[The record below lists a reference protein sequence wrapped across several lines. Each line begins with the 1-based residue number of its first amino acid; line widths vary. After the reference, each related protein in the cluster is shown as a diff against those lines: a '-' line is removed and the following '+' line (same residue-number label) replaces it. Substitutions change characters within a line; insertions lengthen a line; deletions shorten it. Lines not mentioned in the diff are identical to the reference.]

1 MAYIIETRYKEGSD
15 DVFAECRPQH
25 LEYLTENIDKIL
37 AGGALLDDVGTSP
50 HGGVIILDTDDREEA
65 EDFIAN
71 DPFNRGG
78 LFESVTVTRWRKAFF
93 NFERLV

>member
-1 MAYIIETRYKEGSD
+1 MAYIIQTRYKEGSD
-15 DVFAECRPQH
+15 QVVVESRPAH
-25 LEYLTENIDKIL
+25 LQYLTDNIDRIL
-37 AGGALLDDVGTSP
+37 AGGALLDDGGTSP
-50 HGGVIILDTDDREEA
+50 HGGVIILDTDDRGEA

-71 DPFNRGG
+71 DPFNRAE

>member
-1 MAYIIETRYKEGSD
+1 VAYIIQTRYKEGSD
-15 DVFAECRPQH
+15 QVYAECRSEH
-25 LEYLTENIDKIL
+25 LEFLTENIDRVL
-37 AGGALLDDVGTSP
+37 AGGALLDDDGASP

-71 DPFNRGG
+71 DPFTKAG

>member
-1 MAYIIETRYKEGSD
+1 MAYIIETHYKDGSD

-37 AGGALLDDVGTSP
+37 AGGALLDDDGTSP
-50 HGGVIILDTDDREEA
+50 HGGVIILDTDDRKEA

-71 DPFNRGG
+71 DPFSRGG

>member
-1 MAYIIETRYKEGSD
+1 VAYIIETRYKEGSD

-37 AGGALLDDVGTSP
+37 AGGALLDDAGTSP

-78 LFESVTVTRWRKAFF
+78 LFENVTVTRWRKAFF